1 MFPLRVFACVK
12 SKLSILVIPG
22 LDPGIQGG
30 RDFHLPLD
38 CRVKPGNDEG
48 VVLARLVSGTRFT
61 SRRDAVGGKAFV
73 VGAGR
78 IGDPLQVRRQVGQWL
93 FCRRWRGE
101 TGRLLDLMIPVR
113 CPDAVA
119 FMDARLP

>member
-30 RDFHLPLD
+30 RNFHLPLD

-48 VVLARLVSGTRFT
+48 AVLARLASGTRFT
-61 SRRDAVGGKAFV
+61 SRRDAVGGEA
-73 VGAGR
+73 
-78 IGDPLQVRRQVGQWL
+78 DEE
-93 FCRRWRGE
+93 GE
-101 TGRLLDLMIPVR
+101 REEERHRELPFIEGHHDLHHEWGSV
-113 CPDAVA
+113 
-119 FMDARLP
+119 